1 MIAESFEELGI
12 NFNYSAFAISSLIS
26 SLLVLVVG
34 FAFRS
39 IGVYVMSKKQ
49 GLSTPWLSFV
59 PFLGYVQLGKL
70 IGPAKIF
77 GMRMK
82 NTGWL
87 VFAFLLAST
96 AAEAAYD
103 VLYCW
108 KDFLFIIVKNKIP
121 AATAD
126 ATIGEYIL
134 VGVNYLLSLGYIVAF
149 VFSAIL
155 FFRYYSK
162 NSVAGFTVLSVF
174 FEFMFGILVFVC
186 RNNDKKDLNAE
197 RRAFEEKLK
206 SRGGFYGSGNGG
218 FYGGNNGDFYGGQP
232 GTRYGEEK
240 REDKDGS
247 PFSEYADTYKNDD
260 VFEEYSAR
268 DKNKDDKKNNDNS
281 EDDLF

>member
-1 MIAESFEELGI
+1 MGIAESFEELGI

-39 IGVYVMSKKQ
+39 VGVYVMSKKQ

-96 AAEAAYD
+96 ATEAAYD

-108 KDFLFIIVKNKIP
+108 KDFLFIIVENKIP

-134 VGVNYLLSLGYIVAF
+134 VGVNYFLSLGYIVAF
-149 VFSAIL
+149 VFTAIL

-186 RNNDKKDLNAE
+186 RNNDKK
-197 RRAFEEKLK
+197 
-206 SRGGFYGSGNGG
+206 
-218 FYGGNNGDFYGGQP
+218 
-232 GTRYGEEK
+232 
-240 REDKDGS
+240 
-247 PFSEYADTYKNDD
+247 
-260 VFEEYSAR
+260 
-268 DKNKDDKKNNDNS
+268 
-281 EDDLF
+281 